1 MSTNQSWG
9 GRFAEGPREAV
20 AAYTDSQ
27 TYDRALYAQDI
38 RGSQA
43 HARMLGRQG
52 VITPEEAEQIVN
64 GLDAVKQEIESGAFV
79 WKPALED
86 VHMNIEARLTEII
99 GDVGKKLHTGRS
111 RNDQVGLTFRLFVAD
126 RLTAWQQRAA
136 HLCATLVSCADGHQD
151 DILPG
156 CTHMQPAQPVSLAHH
171 LLAYAWMFRRDCMR
185 LDDVLRRV
193 RISPLGAAALAGTT
207 YPLDP
212 QSVADE
218 VGFDGIYGNSM
229 DAVSDRDFVL
239 EALFAASCIMAHLS
253 RLCEELIIWANPA
266 FGFVQLS
273 DGYSTGSSIM
283 PQKKNPD
290 VAELMR
296 GKTGRVYG
304 ALMGMLTIMKGLPM
318 TYNRDLQEDKEGFLD
333 ADRTVDASLMLIAGM
348 LEELTAC
355 APPAPAASSMPRN
368 WPTIWWARACPSARP
383 IMSRAMPWPW
393 PKNRARAWKTFRW
406 PSSSS
411 WMPASPMTSM
421 PCWTTP
427 PPYAAAKRPPVPAP
441 VPSDRAAAYLAAGAR
456 MSQQKAT
463 GWKVPLLFCAV
474 MGVAV
479 LGTWLWR
486 NLDKPEV
493 PPLEPGL
500 VAAAQTYHIDLDADP
515 EGKLLRESITN
526 ASTGFAPHDSKDAR
540 LAALID
546 KSLDMDR
553 FDAACV
559 AAVLLF
565 DPHKRE
571 GKLMHIARSAAR
583 DCATLPWGA
592 FAAKAMKDPGVQTDA
607 HFLLNA
613 RWRECPRP

>member
-52 VITPEEAEQIVN
+52 VITPDEAEQIVN

-126 RLTAWQQRAA
+126 RLKVWQQRAA

-185 LDDVLRRV
+185 LDDVLKRV
-193 RISPLGAAALAGTT
+193 RISPLGSAALAGTT

-239 EALFAASCIMAHLS
+239 EALFAGSCIMAHLS

-304 ALMGMLTIMKGLPM
+304 SLMGMLTIMKGLPM
-318 TYNRDLQEDKEGFLD
+318 TYNRDLQEDKEAVFD
-333 ADRTVDASLMLIAGM
+333 QVDTLEVLLPAFTGM
-348 LEELTAC
+348 VATMVFDKERLEAE
-355 APPAPAASSMPRN
+355 AP
-368 WPTIWWARACPSARP
+368 
-383 IMSRAMPWPW
+383 
-393 PKNRARAWKTFRW
+393 
-406 PSSSS
+406 
-411 WMPASPMTSM
+411 
-421 PCWTTP
+421 
-427 PPYAAAKRPPVPAP
+427 
-441 VPSDRAAAYLAAGAR
+441 
-456 MSQQKAT
+456 
-463 GWKVPLLFCAV
+463 
-474 MGVAV
+474 
-479 LGTWLWR
+479 
-486 NLDKPEV
+486 
-493 PPLEPGL
+493 
-500 VAAAQTYHIDLDADP
+500 
-515 EGKLLRESITN
+515 
-526 ASTGFAPHDSKDAR
+526 TGFA
-540 LAALID
+540 LATDIAEWLV
-546 KSLDMDR
+546 KNGVPFRHAHELSG
-553 FDAACV
+553 ACV
-559 AAVLLF
+559 KIAEDRGQELWDLTDEDFINVFKDFLPADKAPQVREVLSTEGSVSARNGKGGTSPLRV
-565 DPHKRE
+565 RE
-571 GKLMHIARSAAR
+571 QIVSAKTTIEQLR
-583 DCATLPWGA
+583 A
-592 FAAKAMKDPGVQTDA
+592 FANSVSDGSAYKSPES
-607 HFLLNA
+607 LLK
-613 RWRECPRP
+613 